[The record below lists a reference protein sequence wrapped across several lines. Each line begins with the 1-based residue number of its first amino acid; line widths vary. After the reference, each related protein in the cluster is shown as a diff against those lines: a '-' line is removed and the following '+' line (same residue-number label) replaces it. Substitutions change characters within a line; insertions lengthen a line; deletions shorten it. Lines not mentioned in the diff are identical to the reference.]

1 MNKRGDCVRNKGIL
15 SLVAVGLLVSSLSA
29 GTVKAEGNEY
39 ELSKKLIERQVE
51 KPLQQGIIDS
61 HALNQLEKEVKGSQS
76 YSVKSF
82 KKMGAASSSISS
94 SEDYLFETEYN
105 NDFDSA
111 NDTSYEK
118 PTIGQLLPLFDL
130 DIHKVVVPKDGILLV
145 AGATNSSAID
155 LGFAVVQKD
164 FVENDKLVYLGSEF
178 DEAGI
183 EYQAY
188 QAKGGTYYVGVLDK
202 DNFYD
207 NYYDNNT
214 EDDLYLIATAFI
226 DNVAP
231 NKPSVNKVDNND
243 TVVTGKSESGST
255 VTIKSGNTVV
265 ATANA
270 ASNGAFSAKIP
281 VQKAGTKLTITAKD
295 SAGNVSSSV
304 TVTVADVVAPSKPV
318 INKVDNNDKVV
329 TGKAEAGSS
338 VTVKNGNKV
347 LGTVKAASNGAFSVK
362 IAVQKAGAKLT
373 VTAKDGAGNVSSSA
387 SVTVADVIAPS
398 KPTINKVDDN
408 DKKVTGKAEA
418 NSRVTVKVGSKSLGS
433 ANADSKGNYSVKI
446 KAQKKGT
453 TLAVTAKDKAGNKSH
468 KRTIKVVKH

>member
-1 MNKRGDCVRNKGIL
+1 MRNKGIL
-15 SLVAVGLLVSSLSA
+15 SLAAVGLLVSSLSI

-39 ELSKKLIERQVE
+39 ELSKKFIERQVE
-51 KPLQQGIIDS
+51 KPLQKGIINS
-61 HALNQLEKEVKGSQS
+61 YALNQLEKVVKGSPS
-76 YSVKSF
+76 YSAKSF
-82 KKMGAASSSISS
+82 NKMGVTSSSIPS
-94 SEDYLFETEYN
+94 SEDYLLETEPN

-111 NDTSYEK
+111 DDTSYEK

-145 AGATNSSAID
+145 AGAANSSAID
-155 LGFAVVQKD
+155 LGFAVEQKD

-178 DEAGI
+178 DAAGI

-207 NYYDNNT
+207 NYLDNNT
-214 EDDLYLIATAFI
+214 ENDLYLIGAAFI

-243 TVVTGKSESGST
+243 TVVTGKAESGST
-255 VTIKSGNTVV
+255 ITIKSGNTVL
-265 ATANA
+265 ATANTA
-270 ASNGAFSAKIP
+270 TTTGAFSAKIA
-281 VQKAGTKLTITAKD
+281 VQKAGTKLAITAKD
-295 SAGNVSSSV
+295 SAGNVSASL

-318 INKVDNNDKVV
+318 VNKVDNNDKVV

-338 VTVKNGNKV
+338 VMVKNGSKV
-347 LGTVKAASNGAFSVK
+347 LGTAKAASNGAYSVK

-373 VTAKDGAGNVSSSA
+373 VSAKDGAGNVSSSA
-387 SVTVADVIAPS
+387 SVTVADVIAPK
-398 KPTINKVDDN
+398 KPTVYKVDDN
-408 DKKVTGKAEA
+408 DKKVKGKAEA
-418 NSRVTVKVGSKSLGS
+418 NSRVTVKVGSKTLGS

-453 TLAVTAKDKAGNKSH
+453 TLAVTAKDKAGNKSK
-468 KRTIKVVKH
+468 KRTIKVVRH